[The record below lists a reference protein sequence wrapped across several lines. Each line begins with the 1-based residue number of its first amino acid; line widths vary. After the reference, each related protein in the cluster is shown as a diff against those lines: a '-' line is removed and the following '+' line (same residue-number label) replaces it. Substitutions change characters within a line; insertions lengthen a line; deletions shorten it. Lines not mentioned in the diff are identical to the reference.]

1 MTKFKRFFGE
11 QYAPFCYTYIAESET
26 ANKNEGAFV
35 MKNRKTIFTI
45 IFALVL
51 ALSIVTVSAAAIST
65 NETKPGK
72 PATKPDASVCETSGD
87 CGVQPLKGFVEGL
100 PSLTLEERATLL
112 ADLAEIERYENQIN
126 EIYSRMTDENAEQL
140 YAEIDA
146 VDEKL
151 TAVLERNSELW
162 VRVNDE
168 YDEKIAANEPDMTL
182 ELNEADFDDSC
193 TAEASYEEFI
203 KGMSSLTEKEKAALL
218 ADLAEIEM
226 YENRINEIYSR
237 MTDEN
242 AERLY
247 AEIDAVNEKLTA
259 VLERNLALWERV
271 NDEYDEK
278 IAANEPDMTLE
289 LNEADFDDTCPAE
302 VSYEETIKGMNS
314 LTEKEKSALLA
325 DLAEIES
332 LEAQIDELYYRMTD
346 ENADRLYGEIDA
358 LYEKLDAVLDRNAE
372 LWDRVDAEYD
382 EKIAAIEPDMPFELE
397 EDDLAICGKS
407 R

>member
-1 MTKFKRFFGE
+1 
-11 QYAPFCYTYIAESET
+11 
-26 ANKNEGAFV
+26 

-45 IFALVL
+45 FFALVL
-51 ALSIVTVSAAAIST
+51 ALSIVTVSAAAIPA
-65 NETKPGK
+65 NETKPGN
-72 PATKPDASVCETSGD
+72 PATKPDASVCEASGD
-87 CGVQPLKGFVEGL
+87 CGVQPLKSFVESL
-100 PSLTLEERATLL
+100 RSLTPEEKAALL

-140 YAEIDA
+140 YTEIDA

-182 ELNEADFDDSC
+182 ELNEADFDDAC
-193 TAEASYEEFI
+193 PAEESYADSI
-203 KGMSSLTEKEKAALL
+203 KGMSSLTEKEKA
-218 ADLAEIEM
+218 
-226 YENRINEIYSR
+226 
-237 MTDEN
+237 
-242 AERLY
+242 
-247 AEIDAVNEKLTA
+247 
-259 VLERNLALWERV
+259 
-271 NDEYDEK
+271 
-278 IAANEPDMTLE
+278 
-289 LNEADFDDTCPAE
+289 
-302 VSYEETIKGMNS
+302 
-314 LTEKEKSALLA
+314 ALLA

-358 LYEKLDAVLDRNAE
+358 LYEKLDSVLDRNAA

-382 EKIAAIEPDMPFELE
+382 EKIAANEPDMPFELE
-397 EDDLAICGKS
+397 EDDLAVCEKS